1 MTSFPPVPGSR
12 SPVSG
17 MLRILMLA
25 PTPFF
30 ADRGCHVRIY
40 EEARAL
46 IELGHE
52 VLIVTYHLGREMEGI
67 PTLRIPNVP
76 WYGKL
81 AAGPSWHKPY
91 LDILLFIKAFTTARG
106 YRPDIIHAHLHEGAF
121 IGLMLKKLLRIP
133 LVFDCQGS
141 LTAEMADH
149 TFIRGGSLLFRMFRY
164 LEKKINNGADFIVTS
179 SLRGAA
185 ELVDSWKVPSDR
197 VKGLIDGVDA
207 DIFRPFPR
215 DEARKALKLT
225 PGGKIVVFLGVLNR
239 YQGIDIL
246 LEVVTILKERGTAP
260 HFLIM
265 GFPDEEYRKR
275 VESLGLGD
283 QITFT
288 GRVDYHKTPLYLC
301 AGDIAVSPK
310 ISLTEANG
318 KLFNYMAC
326 GLPTVVFD
334 NPANREILGDA
345 GVYARPGDPA
355 DFAARIEALL
365 NDRTRMAELSAR
377 LREMA
382 VHDHSWRI
390 RGEQLVEIY
399 RKLNKSPCQ

>member
-1 MTSFPPVPGSR
+1 LADER
-12 SPVSG
+12 
-17 MLRILMLA
+17 LKILMIA
-25 PTPFF
+25 PTPYF

-46 IELGHE
+46 IALGHE
-52 VLIVTYHLGREMEGI
+52 VCIATYHLGRDMEGI
-67 PTLRIPNVP
+67 PTVRIPHVL

-91 LDILLFIKAFTTARG
+91 LDILLFFTSLTAARKL
-106 YRPDIIHAHLHEGAF
+106 RPDIIHAHLHEGAF
-121 IGLMLKKLLRIP
+121 IGLLLKKLLRIP

-141 LTAEMADH
+141 LTAEMVDH
-149 TFIRGGSLLFRMFRY
+149 AFIRRGSLLFRIFRY
-164 LEKKINNGADFIVTS
+164 LEKIVNNGADFIVTS

-185 ELVDSWKVPSDR
+185 ELRGSWKVPSDR

-215 DEARKALKLT
+215 DEARKALKLP
-225 PGGKIVVFLGVLNR
+225 PGGKTVVFLGVLNR
-239 YQGIDIL
+239 YQGIDLL
-246 LEVVTILKERGTAP
+246 LEVVAILKERGTAP

-265 GFPDEEYRKR
+265 GFPEEEYRKR
-275 VESLGLGD
+275 AESLGLGD

-288 GRVDYHKTPLYLC
+288 GRIDYRKTPLYLC

-365 NDRTRMAELSAR
+365 NDRTRMAELSER